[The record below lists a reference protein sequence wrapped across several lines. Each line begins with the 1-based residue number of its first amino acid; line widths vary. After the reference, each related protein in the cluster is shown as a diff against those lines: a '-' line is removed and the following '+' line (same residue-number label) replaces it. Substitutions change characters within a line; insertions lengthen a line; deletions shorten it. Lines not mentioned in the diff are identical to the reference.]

1 MSVGDLRKEFVK
13 LQKEFVG
20 GQVTKMKKHEVEHR
34 LGVLKKA
41 MAFKESDAAP
51 APARTG
57 PATAREIPTKEVTS
71 DGETTGK
78 KPLKPEGPDPIPNP
92 PRGPKKVKPM
102 EVKEPKVAAEPKEP
116 KAVKEPKKRVMPPK
130 VVFDEVSIKEP
141 KIKKEKKPKSKAT
154 AEPNTA
160 PPALEAAP
168 LIVTVE
174 KLPGGCRK
182 ISED

>member
-1 MSVGDLRKEFVK
+1 MSAGDLRKEFLK

-20 GQVTKMKKHEVEHR
+20 GQVSKLKKHEVQHR
-34 LGVLKKA
+34 LDVLKKA
-41 MAFKESDAAP
+41 MTFKDSDASP

-57 PATAREIPTKEVTS
+57 PANAREIPTKEVS
-71 DGETTGK
+71 IDGETTVK

-92 PRGPKKVKPM
+92 PRGPKKIKPM
-102 EVKEPKVAAEPKEP
+102 EVKEPKVAAEPKEQ
-116 KAVKEPKKRVMPPK
+116 KAPKKRLVPPK
-130 VVFDEVSIKEP
+130 VVFDEASIKEP
-141 KIKKEKKPKSKAT
+141 KVKKEKKPKSKAT

-160 PPALEAAP
+160 PPAPEAAP